1 MTRKSPSLPFV
12 NLHGHSTF
20 SINDGFGF
28 PQEHM
33 DFAYNNGCDAL
44 ALTDHGH
51 ANGMSYQLLHAKK
64 MKEDGKEFKPIFGVE
79 AYFLPSIE
87 DWLSEVEELKE
98 DKKKAR
104 QLKKHTGTMESE
116 DEGETKDSNR
126 VRNRRRHL
134 ILLAQNQKGL
144 SNIFKLISESFTENN
159 FYRFPRIDYKLLE
172 KYNEGVMASSACL
185 GGVYAGDYW
194 ANRDSGGDA
203 VLDAMRRTTTKMQ
216 SIFGDR
222 WFGEVQWNNIPEQ
235 HELNKY
241 ILQVKDEFNLK
252 VISTADSHYPTDT
265 AWKDRELYKRL
276 GFLNRPTK
284 PEWLSDHLPEDIDEI
299 GYELYPKNGDQMF
312 AAYKKYSAEC
322 GVDYDDEVVKQT
334 ITDTHRI
341 AHEVIEDFMPDDS
354 IKLPD
359 FVIPEGMEAETVLEE
374 YALLALK
381 EKELHLDKEYS
392 DRLRHELKVING
404 QGFAKY
410 FLTMKAIADKANE
423 GWLTGL
429 GRGSAASSLVSYV
442 LGITQIDPIKYNL
455 IFSRFMSE
463 NQAQIGMPDID
474 YDVSDRMALTAKLIE
489 EWGET
494 SVVPISNYNT
504 LQLRSLIKDI
514 SKFYEIPFIEVN
526 KVTGAMINEA
536 MPHAKAKH
544 GIKAGVYNPTFE
556 EVKEFSSSL
565 QAFFRKYPHV
575 ATHVDG
581 IYGSIRAVSRHAGG
595 VVIGQELDKHMPLI
609 SSGGVRQTP
618 WSEGM
623 NVRHLEP
630 LGFIKF
636 DLLGLS
642 TLAMMENAIKA
653 ILKRHHNV
661 ENPTFKDIKN
671 YYDKTLHPDVIDFDD
686 QKVYK
691 KVFHKGK
698 FVGTFQ
704 FTQAGVQNFCKR
716 AKPTCLDE
724 LSAIT
729 SIYRPG
735 PLSAKVDRLYTK
747 AKNNK
752 DSVNYLHPLIEEETR
767 ETFGFVLYQEQIATI
782 THKIGKDITL
792 DEGNI
797 IRKLLT
803 KRGTGKEKQLKKF
816 HDRFIQGAL
825 EKKIDKTTAQEI
837 WQTLENFA
845 KYGFNKAHSTS
856 YAAISYQCAWLYT
869 YYPSEWMAAFLDKE
883 PEVRKEKA
891 INIAKSFGF
900 NIRGLN
906 VNLSGTEWEIDPDD
920 DKTLIQ
926 PLNSLKGLGDKAIE
940 QILNNRPFSSV
951 EDLIFN
957 EEIIYSK
964 LNKKALNVLALSGAL
979 DCLKDDRFNGMKH
992 FWSAIVVD
1000 RPKNRKKLDEN
1011 IQAYE
1016 QEAEFSIDEK
1026 IANLSDL
1033 TGIFPLDLVIDDVL
1047 HQRFR
1052 DRAIPPLGD
1061 EENRFSYR
1069 ASSGDGYITWC
1080 IPREIIQK
1088 KTRNKK
1094 DFWIV
1099 RVTDET
1105 CVDSKIKCWGV
1116 DSIKDNLYLNR
1127 PYIVKVNFSDQW
1139 GFSTKRGTSHWK
1151 LMG

>member
-1 MTRKSPSLPFV
+1 
-12 NLHGHSTF
+12 
-20 SINDGFGF
+20 
-28 PQEHM
+28 
-33 DFAYNNGCDAL
+33 
-44 ALTDHGH
+44 
-51 ANGMSYQLLHAKK
+51 
-64 MKEDGKEFKPIFGVE
+64 
-79 AYFLPSIE
+79 
-87 DWLSEVEELKE
+87 
-98 DKKKAR
+98 
-104 QLKKHTGTMESE
+104 
-116 DEGETKDSNR
+116 
-126 VRNRRRHL
+126 
-134 ILLAQNQKGL
+134 
-144 SNIFKLISESFTENN
+144 
-159 FYRFPRIDYKLLE
+159 
-172 KYNEGVMASSACL
+172 
-185 GGVYAGDYW
+185 
-194 ANRDSGGDA
+194 
-203 VLDAMRRTTTKMQ
+203 MQ

-284 PEWLSDHLPEDIDEI
+284 PAWLSDHLPEDIEEI
-299 GYELYPKNGDQMF
+299 GYELYPKNGDQMW
-312 AAYKKYSAEC
+312 ASYKKYSTEC
-322 GVDYDDEVVKQT
+322 GVEYDDEVIKDT
-334 ITDTHRI
+334 ISYTYHI
-341 AHEVIEDFMPDDS
+341 AHNIIQDFLPDDT

-359 FVIPEGMEAETVLEE
+359 FVIPEGLEAEEVLEE
-374 YALLALK
+374 YSFLALK
-381 EKELHLDKEYS
+381 ERDLHLNKTYS
-392 DRLRHELKVING
+392 DRLKHELKIING

-410 FLTMKAIADKANE
+410 FLTMKAIADKANA

-474 YDVSDRMALTAKLIE
+474 YDVSDRMALTEKLIE
-489 EWGET
+489 DWGET

-526 KVTGAMINEA
+526 KVTGVMINEA
-536 MPHAKAKH
+536 LPHAKAKH
-544 GIKAGVYNPTFE
+544 GIKAGVYTPTFE
-556 EVKEFSSSL
+556 EVKEFSPTL
-565 QAFFRKYPHV
+565 QRFFRKYPHV

-581 IYGSIRAVSRHAGG
+581 IHGSIRAVSRHAGG
-595 VVIGQELDKHMPLI
+595 VVIEQELDKHMPLI

-661 ENPTFKDIKN
+661 EDPTFQNIKK
-671 YYDKTLHPDVIDFDD
+671 YYDETLHPDVLDFDD

-691 KVFHKGK
+691 NVFHSGK

-704 FTQAGVQNFCKR
+704 FTQPGVQGFCKR
-716 AKPTCLDE
+716 AKPTSLDD

-735 PLSAKVDRLYTK
+735 PLGAKVDRMYVKTK
-747 AKNNK
+747 EDK
-752 DSVNYLHPLIEEETR
+752 DNVKYLHPLIEEETR
-767 ETFGFVLYQEQIATI
+767 DTLGFVLYQEQIATI
-782 THKIGKDITL
+782 THKIGKNISL

-803 KRGTGKEKQLKKF
+803 KKGTGKEKQLRKYKE
-816 HDRFIQGAL
+816 RFVQGAL
-825 EKKIDKTTAQEI
+825 EKDIDKTTADKI

-900 NIRGLN
+900 NIRGLDI
-906 VNLSGTEWEIDPDD
+906 NLSGTEWEIDPSDAR
-920 DKTLIQ
+920 TLVQ
-926 PLNSLKGLGDKAIE
+926 PLNSIKGLGVKAIE
-940 QILNNRPFSSV
+940 QILNNRPFNAL
-951 EDLIFN
+951 EELIFN
-957 EEIIYSK
+957 EEIVYSK
-964 LNKKALNVLALSGAL
+964 LNKKALNVLTLSGAL
-979 DCLKDDRFNGMKH
+979 DCLTDARFNGMKH
-992 FWSAIVVD
+992 FWSAVVVD
-1000 RPKNRKKLDEN
+1000 RPKNKKKLDEN
-1011 IQAYE
+1011 IQAY
-1016 QEAEFSIDEK
+1016 QKEAEFSIDEK
-1026 IANLSDL
+1026 ISNFSNL
-1033 TGIFPLDLVIDDVL
+1033 TGIFPIDLVIDDTL
-1047 HQRFR
+1047 HQRFL

-1061 EENRFSYR
+1061 EANRFTYR
-1069 ASSGDGYITWC
+1069 VDDGYITWC
-1080 IPREIIQK
+1080 IPREVIMK

-1116 DSIKDNLYLNR
+1116 NSDKDRLHLNR

-1139 GFSTKRGTSHWK
+1139 GFSTKRGTTHWK